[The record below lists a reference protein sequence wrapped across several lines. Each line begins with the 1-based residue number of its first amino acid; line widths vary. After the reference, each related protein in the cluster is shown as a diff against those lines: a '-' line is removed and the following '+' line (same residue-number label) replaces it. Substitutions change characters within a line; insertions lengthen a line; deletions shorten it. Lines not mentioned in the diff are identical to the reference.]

1 MCVWQARRV
10 MSTLSETVIN
20 NLHDKFVDHLVAV
33 ALFGSA
39 ARGEAGERSDLDF
52 LVVLRGIPKTLQRRY
67 EVYKPIH
74 DAVIAQ
80 SGRTSDV
87 TVIDLDEE
95 FIENDDVEIT
105 SLMLNIAF
113 DANVIYDPDGKLATF
128 LARVRKLIDAA
139 GLERYRTRDGKYGWK
154 PKDGV
159 LRAVEA

>member
-1 MCVWQARRV
+1 MCIWQGRRLV
-10 MSTLSETVIN
+10 SALFQAVVK
-20 NLHDKFVDHLVAV
+20 NLHDKLMDHLVAV
-33 ALFGSA
+33 AVFGST

-74 DAVIAQ
+74 DAVTMQ
-80 SGRTSDV
+80 SGRTRDV

-95 FIENDDVEIT
+95 YIDDDVEIT
-105 SLMLNIAF
+105 SLMLNIASE
-113 DANVIYDPDGKLATF
+113 AQIIHDPEGKLASF
-128 LARVRKLIDAA
+128 LTRVRKLVDAA

-159 LRAVEA
+159 LRAAEA

>member
-1 MCVWQARRV
+1 
-10 MSTLSETVIN
+10 MSTLSQAVIK

-74 DAVIAQ
+74 DAVTTQ
-80 SGRTSDV
+80 FGRTSDV

-105 SLMLNIAF
+105 SLMLNIAS
-113 DANVIYDPDGKLATF
+113 DANVIYDPDGKLASF

-159 LRAVEA
+159 LRAVEV